1 MMEVQLRSGYLK
13 VIMGVQMRTDYL
25 KVIVGVQVRSSYL
38 KIDHGNTDKY
48 TSYLL
53 MQVEYV
59 IPILIYLC
67 CDRPNVSP
75 YGMYNIAFLLL
86 AFIKRATI

>member
-1 MMEVQLRSGYLK
+1 
-13 VIMGVQMRTDYL
+13 MRTGYL

-38 KIDHGNTDKY
+38 KIDHGSTDMY

-53 MQVEYV
+53 IRVEYL

-75 YGMYNIAFLLL
+75 YGMYNIAVLLL
-86 AFIKRATI
+86 SFIKRTTIYDTVFCSKEREN